1 MSLREDLIMPFIVEA
16 TEDHSHTVIFLHRF
30 PQETTA
36 EELPAKVLSSKLTKN
51 HKTLAEQFPTI
62 RWVFP
67 YPKLHPNDTNG
78 RVNNHHWKGL
88 SPEEVKRLELPFGP
102 ALPYI
107 TQIVIR
113 EAQLADGLDKIILG
127 GQGDG
132 AIAAHDA
139 CTSFP
144 ELSEAHRQRE
154 NIERG
159 FLGRFFHNPE
169 WTKLEQLKMAG
180 FVGMH
185 AQDGRAT
192 RDESDY
198 ILSRRTSNVRI
209 VNHTILRQ
217 TPHKFIRGG
226 YKAQTITWDGPRIDA
241 FASFLSSLG
250 ITRHGFDDQ
259 LPSPNPG
266 ALAPKVRQA
275 PEKQLAK
282 PEMTAQQRHALE
294 IMESKKADEEAR
306 RRILMRIEE
315 DKRNRKY
322 LQERKRVARQQA
334 PVKDAEKVDSA
345 GPREPGMESEEAEPE
360 TGNRSANRSGKKR
373 LQSWENWAT
382 MPEELKTPW
391 EPQTEGGMSEAQ
403 LKALGIWQ
411 DDVA

>member
-1 MSLREDLIMPFIVEA
+1 MSLREELILPFIVEA

-36 EELPAKVLSSKLTKN
+36 EELPTKVLSAKLTKN
-51 HKTLAEQFPTI
+51 HKTLAQQFPTI
-62 RWVFP
+62 RWIFP
-67 YPKLHPNDTNG
+67 YPKLHANDTNG
-78 RVNNHHWKGL
+78 RLNNQHWKGL
-88 SPEEVKRLELPFGP
+88 STEEVERLELPFGP

-107 TQIVIR
+107 TQIVFR
-113 EAQLADGLDKIILG
+113 EAQLADGLDKIILR

-154 NIERG
+154 NIEKG
-159 FLGRFFHNPE
+159 FLGHFFHNPE

-198 ILSRRTSNVRI
+198 ILSRRTSNARI

-226 YKAQTITWDGPRIDA
+226 YKTQTITWDGPRIDA
-241 FASFLSSLG
+241 FASFLNSLG
-250 ITRHGFDDQ
+250 ITRHGFDKQ
-259 LPSPNPG
+259 LPSLNPG

-275 PEKQLAK
+275 PEEQKAK
-282 PEMTAQQRHALE
+282 PEITAQQRHALE

-322 LQERKRVARQQA
+322 RQEDKRIARQQA
-334 PVKDAEKVDSA
+334 PVKDTEKVISA
-345 GPREPGMESEEAEPE
+345 GPREPSVESEEAEPE
-360 TGNRSANRSGKKR
+360 RESRSANWGRKKR
-373 LQSWENWAT
+373 LHGWENWAT
-382 MPEELKTPW
+382 MPEELKMPW
-391 EPQTEGGMSEAQ
+391 EPQKEGSMSEAQ